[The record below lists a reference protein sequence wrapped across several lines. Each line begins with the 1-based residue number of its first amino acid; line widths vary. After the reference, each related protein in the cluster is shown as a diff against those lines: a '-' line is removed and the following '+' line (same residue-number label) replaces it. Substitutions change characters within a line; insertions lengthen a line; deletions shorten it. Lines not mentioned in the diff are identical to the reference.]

1 MQINAFHFLF
11 CSMKFI
17 LPICLFISTAAMC
30 QSADFIILKKHNKTV
45 ETFYA
50 GSNIA
55 FTSASGA
62 FINARINAIKNDTLF
77 LQEFV
82 IRYLPTTFG
91 TYIIDTAGSYHYK
104 YHYNQVEAIG
114 REAKKGFNTRGSGA
128 ALLGGGTVIALASGV
143 VYLADRKK
151 FSAPLLIASSALAIA
166 GYFMAKGKSSG
177 MIIGKKYKLVYMNMQ
192 NKQP

>member
-17 LPICLFISTAAMC
+17 LPICLFISTAAMS

-55 FTSASGA
+55 FTAASGA

-104 YHYNQVEAIG
+104 YHYNQVAAIG
-114 REAKKGFNTRGSGA
+114 REAKKG
-128 ALLGGGTVIALASGV
+128 I
-143 VYLADRKK
+143 
-151 FSAPLLIASSALAIA
+151 
-166 GYFMAKGKSSG
+166 
-177 MIIGKKYKLVYMNMQ
+177 
-192 NKQP
+192 